1 MKSTQKS
8 VVIRPSINR
17 VKVFGKTYERD
28 QLITAAI
35 FIIPVLVAMIVL
47 FILPVIKVVQYSFT
61 DMSTSNGGGKFVGLE
76 NYKYL
81 FEDSKFGKALRNT
94 VLYAVLKLVFDTGL
108 ALIIALLLDSNVP
121 CRKFLRST
129 YFAPVVVPVV
139 ASSLIWLW
147 FYDPDVGPFN
157 TILETLGLQ
166 PLDWLYSEKT
176 ALISILIFSI
186 WKGVGYNVILF
197 LTGLQNIPDSYIEA
211 AKVDGATNWQ
221 SLIKIKLPLLKPIAS
236 FIIMIGIINTFKVFA
251 EVDIM
256 TPTGGP
262 QYSTALIV
270 NYIYTQAFTRGKMGR
285 GCAAAIILFIII
297 FVLTQIQ
304 HHMDA
309 SKTVDY
315 D

>member
-1 MKSTQKS
+1 MKKDKN
-8 VVIRPSINR
+8 VEIRPAVNR
-17 VKVFGKTYERD
+17 VRVLGKTYEKE
-28 QLITAAI
+28 QLVTAGI
-35 FIIPVLVAMIVL
+35 FSIPVLVAMVVL
-47 FILPVIKVVQYSFT
+47 FILPVVQVVFYSFT
-61 DMSTSNGGGKFVGLE
+61 DMNTTTGKGSFVGFE

-81 FEDSKFGKALRNT
+81 FSDTRFGKALRNT
-94 VLYAVLKLVFDTGL
+94 VLYAVLKLIFDTGL

-121 CRKFLRST
+121 IRKFLRST

-147 FYDPDVGPFN
+147 FYDPDVGPLN
-157 TILETLGLQ
+157 TILTALGLE
-166 PLDWLYSEKT
+166 PLQWLYDSKT

-197 LTGLQNIPDSYIEA
+197 LTGLQNIPDSYVEA

-221 SLIKIKLPLLKPIAS
+221 SLIHIKLPLLKPIAS

-256 TPTGGP
+256 TPKGGP

-270 NYIYTQAFTRGKMGR
+270 NYIYEQAFTRGKMGR
-285 GCAAAIILFIII
+285 GCAAAILLFIII

-304 HHMDA
+304 HRMDA

>member
-1 MKSTQKS
+1 MKDKGTA
-8 VVIRPSINR
+8 VNR
-17 VKVFGKTYERD
+17 VRVLGRTYERE
-28 QLITAAI
+28 QLITAAV
-35 FIIPVLVAMIVL
+35 FIIPVLIAMFVL

-61 DMSTSNGGGKFVGLE
+61 DMSTSNGKGTFVGFE

-81 FEDSKFGKALRNT
+81 FSDSRFGKALRNT
-94 VLYAVLKLVFDTGL
+94 VFYAVMKLVFDTGI
-108 ALIIALLLDSNVP
+108 ALIIALMLDSNVP
-121 CRKFLRST
+121 LRKFLRST

-147 FYDPDVGPFN
+147 FYDPDVGPLN
-157 TILETLGLQ
+157 SILQAVGLK
-166 PLDWLYSEKT
+166 PLKWLYDKNT
-176 ALISILIFSI
+176 ALISILIFSV

-211 AKVDGATNWQ
+211 AKVDGANGWQ

-256 TPTGGP
+256 TPKGGP

-270 NYIYTQAFTRGKMGR
+270 NYIYEQAFTRGKMGR
-285 GCAAAIILFIII
+285 GCAASILLFIII

-304 HHMDA
+304 HRMDA